1 MKWRFKSKEY
11 VLFADSK
18 HTMADAL
25 CVCVFFL
32 TTINF
37 VHLYNLMEASSFQK
51 KYAALRDI
59 LF

>member
-25 CVCVFFL
+25 CVCVFFFNNYQFCSL
-32 TTINF
+32 VQFNGG
-37 VHLYNLMEASSFQK
+37 
-51 KYAALRDI
+51 
-59 LF
+59 

>member
-25 CVCVFFL
+25 CVCVCFL
-32 TTINF
+32 TTISF

-51 KYAALRDI
+51 NMLH
-59 LF
+59 